1 MPQPWPD
8 LVGLLNAQKG
18 TVGEHFFDGT
28 LFVGAATLMA
38 RLALLLWNLV
48 SQPVRHVLSSKN
60 TKCAVGFG
68 PIRPLPVG
76 CDMRCLFVRYGTD
89 AYIERLASQQEKYEG
104 RLRNRVLPVALTPQ
118 GEVNYVHFA
127 IRVHKRLGTQ
137 FKLFVNCPDE
147 PRAVETVKHLR
158 ELEFCIRNVDVVN
171 VGDEWRVWFLLTKYG
186 AVRTVEGF
194 ENNLFPAF

>member
-1 MPQPWPD
+1 MPPPWPD
-8 LVGLLNAQKG
+8 LAAFINAQKG
-18 TVGEHFFDGT
+18 TVGERFLDGT

-38 RLALLLWNLV
+38 RVVLLLWNLV

-68 PIRPLPVG
+68 PIHPLPVG
-76 CDMRCLFVRYGTD
+76 CSLRCLFVRYGTD

-104 RLRNRVLPVALTPQ
+104 RLRNRVLPVELTPK
-118 GEVNYVHFA
+118 GEVNYAHFA

-137 FKLFVNCPDE
+137 FKLFINCPDE
-147 PRAVETVKHLR
+147 TRAADTAKHLR
-158 ELEFCIRNVDVVN
+158 DLAFCIRNVDVVN
-171 VGDEWRVWFLLTKYG
+171 VGGAWRVWFLLTNYG
-186 AVRTVEGF
+186 SVLTVEGF